1 MVLDTGHC
9 LTLNV
14 SNLTVILVNLWYTY
28 NECIVFGR
36 VELLYAHLVLFG
48 NSCVA
53 VPISV
58 KWGKMMGIQA
68 KISSLL
74 GSGSI
79 LWFSGVKWFPAPESL
94 PVSKV
99 NCSVKLHIISC
110 RFPTKTRWLIP
121 LQDGLHASFENS
133 QHASQP
139 GSNGV
144 ILQSA
149 VLPGGTFVESAA
161 AVAGSSLLLNARLI
175 FLTLLLFWLMAAFYC
190 SCPKRIEVLEVLHII
205 SGIFNMHSSTASIFK
220 VK

>member
-1 MVLDTGHC
+1 M
-9 LTLNV
+9 
-14 SNLTVILVNLWYTY
+14 
-28 NECIVFGR
+28 
-36 VELLYAHLVLFG
+36 ELLYSHLVLFG

-53 VPISV
+53 VSISV
-58 KWGKMMGIQA
+58 KLGKMMGIQA

-99 NCSVKLHIISC
+99 NCSVKLQIFGCI
-110 RFPTKTRWLIP
+110 FPTKTRWLIL

-133 QHASQP
+133 QHASRP

-149 VLPGGTFVESAA
+149 VLPGGTFVEEGGERGSGRRQLSAVKCQA
-161 AVAGSSLLLNARLI
+161 DFSDSLALLIDGCLLLQL
-175 FLTLLLFWLMAAFYC
+175 
-190 SCPKRIEVLEVLHII
+190 PKANWGFR
-205 SGIFNMHSSTASIFK
+205 SIAYY
-220 VK
+220 